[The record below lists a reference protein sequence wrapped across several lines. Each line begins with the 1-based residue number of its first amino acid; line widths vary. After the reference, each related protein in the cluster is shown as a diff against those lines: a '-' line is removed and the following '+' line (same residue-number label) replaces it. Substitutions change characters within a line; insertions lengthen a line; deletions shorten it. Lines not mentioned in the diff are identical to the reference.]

1 VNEIDP
7 AIKEFLTRARLTPP
21 DATGDWA
28 EVVCRA
34 RRRRRFPVPTRG
46 LLLAAAVL
54 IGLGAVAQAETG
66 VFHFI
71 GGGDPTRQLSKPELL
86 YIRDID
92 ATYRY
97 ILGGLPRGQV
107 TRISLVPSTT
117 PAKLARVFGG
127 SAARYPARAGVVLI
141 EGPLSIPLY
150 LQGCQGI
157 PDACPV
163 PVGNWAWIAYLLLPS
178 PKTGPMSGLPNARF
192 VRVAPLGTPPPE
204 LQSLG
209 RVRSGPAPDTD
220 RTTVTRQHQ
229 GTLTL
234 ITSRADTLA
243 ESRVVCAYHHRAYTT
258 QPCRALAKYV
268 AFLHLP
274 HPNDPTP
281 TTGDWTRVSGSL
293 GGWRGNLVI
302 TPKRLSGAP
311 AALRA
316 AVVRGLAATTGRPIT
331 KVPPPLT
338 CVVNPIP
345 CFHPTSS
352 TLGAVMG
359 AENHHGLDV
368 RSIPVTAIPS
378 RYRKLIPPDLKV
390 IGAATNAGRASVT
403 TRGYVFT
410 IVFSSSAP
418 FSIRQPFLNL
428 LGGHWGV
435 FPDVNILTLY
445 HPFTPQRGP
454 HFRHNQTGYALIK
467 DLDHLTSGR

>member
-1 VNEIDP
+1 
-7 AIKEFLTRARLTPP
+7 
-21 DATGDWA
+21 
-28 EVVCRA
+28 
-34 RRRRRFPVPTRG
+34 
-46 LLLAAAVL
+46 
-54 IGLGAVAQAETG
+54 
-66 VFHFI
+66 
-71 GGGDPTRQLSKPELL
+71 
-86 YIRDID
+86 
-92 ATYRY
+92 
-97 ILGGLPRGQV
+97 
-107 TRISLVPSTT
+107 
-117 PAKLARVFGG
+117 
-127 SAARYPARAGVVLI
+127 
-141 EGPLSIPLY
+141 
-150 LQGCQGI
+150 
-157 PDACPV
+157 
-163 PVGNWAWIAYLLLPS
+163 
-178 PKTGPMSGLPNARF
+178 
-192 VRVAPLGTPPPE
+192 
-204 LQSLG
+204 
-209 RVRSGPAPDTD
+209 
-220 RTTVTRQHQ
+220 
-229 GTLTL
+229 
-234 ITSRADTLA
+234 
-243 ESRVVCAYHHRAYTT
+243 
-258 QPCRALAKYV
+258 V